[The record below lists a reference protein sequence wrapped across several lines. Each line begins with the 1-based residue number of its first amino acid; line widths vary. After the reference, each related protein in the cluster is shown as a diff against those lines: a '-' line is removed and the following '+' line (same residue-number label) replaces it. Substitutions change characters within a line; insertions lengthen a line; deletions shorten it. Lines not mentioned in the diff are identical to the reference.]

1 MVHLE
6 YPINLQPPCQVP
18 GCNNGVQMLSMKGN
32 QATWMKTCGQHNY
45 KDLPEEQERIET
57 FWPPDH

>member
-1 MVHLE
+1 
-6 YPINLQPPCQVP
+6 
-18 GCNNGVQMLSMKGN
+18 MKGN
-32 QATWMKTCGQHNY
+32 QATWMKTCRQHNY